1 MSYNLSN
8 VSVYVVDLKKLSP
21 FGDPSLSAGMPTSSG
36 PGMNANSAGGGGGG
50 GGGGGVVF
58 VTNSGGGGGNGGG
71 STTFR
76 HGQTF
81 RKSFNKERPP
91 GGLRQNEL
99 KMSLEAAQESDDKS
113 STETDDD
120 GLIGTADIK
129 DLGHYHNI
137 FQPRARECTSGIFFF
152 FLQKNLDQIFYSLIW
167 V

>member
-1 MSYNLSN
+1 M
-8 VSVYVVDLKKLSP
+8 
-21 FGDPSLSAGMPTSSG
+21 
-36 PGMNANSAGGGGGG
+36 GGGP
-50 GGGGGVVF
+50 
-58 VTNSGGGGGNGGG
+58 
-71 STTFR
+71 TTFR

-91 GGLRQNEL
+91 GGLRQNDL

-137 FQPRARECTSGIFFF
+137 FQPRGRECKALLSFFF
-152 FLQKNLDQIFYSLIW
+152 VRKERVQYPNFFFKFLNFVKEGKQIFRSNLICPFFSYPSGNERNFVFFSLGMLEMVLYPEIGIRYRL
-167 V
+167 

>member
-8 VSVYVVDLKKLSP
+8 VSVYVVDLKKLAP
-21 FGDPSLSAGMPTSSG
+21 FGDSSSG
-36 PGMNANSAGGGGGG
+36 SRTVNSSNSNSVAGGGGVMGG
-50 GGGGGVVF
+50 GP
-58 VTNSGGGGGNGGG
+58 
-71 STTFR
+71 TTFR

-91 GGLRQNEL
+91 GGLRQNDL

-137 FQPRARECTSGIFFF
+137 FQPRGRECKALLSFFF
-152 FLQKNLDQIFYSLIW
+152 VRKERVQYPKFFFQVSKFR
-167 V
+167 